1 MFIVGSNL
9 IDIVQLLQYKIVV
22 SEIFYMTQ
30 AELLK
35 HIGINILHVFN
46 QTKLCVHI
54 LTLLY

>member
-46 QTKLCVHI
+46 QALS
-54 LTLLY
+54 